1 MNKLEAQIII
11 ENTGNYDEEEIEEI
25 LGVYETVLKHVG
37 FEDRRRDNRFVVKF
51 YDIFYY
57 APDEMGDT
65 DEFIGLFDAFCED
78 MYDYIAET
86 ADEKNI
92 SIEDMLH
99 PMYVGYYQAFIV
111 DIPEITNDN
120 AIDVAM
126 KVYDEFSWNGKE
138 YVENYI
144 HLVNA
149 MQDIE
154 DNYMEYWFDF
164 IEDNEY
170 FSQETIDKMKD
181 EYHKDME
188 RRKAAQTLAK

>member
-1 MNKLEAQIII
+1 MNKLEAQIVI
-11 ENTGNYDEEEIEEI
+11 ENTGNYDEDEIDEV
-25 LGVYETVLKHVG
+25 LSVYETVLKHVG

-51 YDIFYY
+51 HDIFYY
-57 APDEMGDT
+57 APKEIEDT
-65 DEFIGLFDAFCED
+65 DEFNGIFDSFCED

-92 SIEDMLH
+92 GIEDMLH
-99 PMYVGYYQAFIV
+99 PMYVGHYQAFIV
-111 DIPEITNDN
+111 DIPEITKDN

-144 HLVNA
+144 QLVNA
-149 MQDIE
+149 MQDLE

-164 IEDNEY
+164 IEGNEY
-170 FSQETIDKMKD
+170 FPQETIDEIKD
-181 EYHKDME
+181 TYHKDME
-188 RRKAAQTLAK
+188 RRKAAYTLAK